1 MDELKLSSHGEL
13 VISLATI
20 EHYTQGKSVCVE
32 GGDVAAPY

>member
-1 MDELKLSSHGEL
+1 MGEMKLCIRGDL

-20 EHYTQGKSVCVE
+20 EDYTQVKSVCVE